1 MASKQEQET
10 IIRRDADGLHAWS
23 NIPGDIARMKRQ
35 GWTLVRQDQYGAAFT
50 APDRAITIQRA
61 EKRVMSAQEI
71 EQRQASALRAR
82 MHRGSKR
89 IDAQQEKESIAMPG
103 K

>member
-61 EKRVMSAQEI
+61 EKRILSEK
-71 EQRQASALRAR
+71 QRAALAK
-82 MHRGSKR
+82 HSF
-89 IDAQQEKESIAMPG
+89 A
-103 K
+103 